1 MQVTA
6 TEFKTRM
13 GIYLEAAIQ
22 HPIFILKSGRE
33 KAVLLSKERYEEL
46 QAMEDRYWIDCA
58 TKAEK
63 NGYLGAEKTMEFLI
77 NGMAQDDSVSS

>member
-6 TEFKTRM
+6 TEFKTHM
-13 GIYLEAAIQ
+13 GIYLEAVIQ
-22 HPIFILKSGRE
+22 HPIVILKSGRE
-33 KAVLLSKERYEEL
+33 KAVLLSTERYEEL
-46 QAMEDRYWIDCA
+46 QAMEDMYWLERA

-77 NGMAQDDSVSS
+77 KGMVQDDSVSS